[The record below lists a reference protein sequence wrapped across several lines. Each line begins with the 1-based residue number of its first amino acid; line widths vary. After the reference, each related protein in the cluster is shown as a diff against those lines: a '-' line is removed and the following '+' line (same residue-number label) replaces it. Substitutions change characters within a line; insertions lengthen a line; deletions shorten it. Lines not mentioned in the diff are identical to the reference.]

1 MSNFIPTAANISNK
15 QKVLNLLDSFLQ
27 QEMQNDIS
35 KLDIKKENH
44 ILNEL
49 QEKLQKLEITFST
62 LNELESEDSENITY
76 ELLNFVK
83 KEMSKYKDMIANCQT
98 NIDNYHKYQDRITEI
113 HMVKNIINT
122 SPIMEILPGVG
133 N

>member
-1 MSNFIPTAANISNK
+1 MNHIVPTTTNK

-35 KLDIKKENH
+35 NLDLKKENH
-44 ILNEL
+44 DLNEL

-62 LNELESEDSENITY
+62 LNELDSEDSENITY
-76 ELLNFVK
+76 ELLNFIK
-83 KEMSKYKDMIANCQT
+83 KEISNYKDMIANCQT
-98 NIDNYHKYQDRITEI
+98 NIENYHKYQDRITEI
-113 HMVKNIINT
+113 HMVKNVINN
-122 SPIMEILPGVG
+122 SPILEILPGIG

>member
-1 MSNFIPTAANISNK
+1 MNHIVPTTANTTNK

-35 KLDIKKENH
+35 KLDLKKENH
-44 ILNEL
+44 DLNEL

-62 LNELESEDSENITY
+62 LNELESEDSEITY
-76 ELLNFVK
+76 ELLNFIK
-83 KEMSKYKDMIANCQT
+83 KEISNYKDMIANCKK
-98 NIDNYHKYQDRITEI
+98 NIENYHKYQDRITEI
-113 HMVKNIINT
+113 HMVKNVINN
-122 SPIMEILPGVG
+122 SPIMEILTGVG